1 MEIIVFLSIVIAVV
15 AVLTSI
21 VLVRRVKKQIAE
33 MTDVLVDV
41 KNGNALMNLM
51 IGYNGTAKVSVQK
64 EHDSTVK
71 LRVIPQ
77 LQKSGG
83 FGIVFQ
89 MAGVRKMPGK
99 ILQLHSGIVHD
110 VSVDH
115 SGIIRRSDPLCTC
128 CMEKFSNPR

>member
-1 MEIIVFLSIVIAVV
+1 MLKGSAVHG
-15 AVLTSI
+15 TS
-21 VLVRRVKKQIAE
+21 
-33 MTDVLVDV
+33 
-41 KNGNALMNLM
+41 LMNLM

-83 FGIVFQ
+83 FGIMFQ

-99 ILQLHSGIVHD
+99 IL
-110 VSVDH
+110 
-115 SGIIRRSDPLCTC
+115 
-128 CMEKFSNPR
+128 